1 MNGDGLRAPLET
13 GARESTPWDNRTICR
28 DGLRAPLE
36 TSAREQTPWGHRIEP
51 GANDPRTWR
60 DRAISGGGLRAR
72 TGPGTTTQPAA
83 TGDDRA
89 TKYTR
94 GDIRGKWLELRQRL
108 RVDAPLPLEPSL
120 TIPKTAL
127 ATMMVSLP
135 HLGEDVMKRGP
146 PEYLSLIHI

>member
-13 GARESTPWDNRTICR
+13 GAREPTPWDNRTICR

-72 TGPGTTTQPAA
+72 TGPGMTNPKTCDDRA
-83 TGDDRA
+83 TGDDWS
-89 TKYTR
+89 R
-94 GDIRGKWLELRQRL
+94 GSTERSHRLLSTERSHRLLWALELAIWFFEIII
-108 RVDAPLPLEPSL
+108 DALQHAERR
-120 TIPKTAL
+120 IRREI
-127 ATMMVSLP
+127 MVQS
-135 HLGEDVMKRGP
+135 
-146 PEYLSLIHI
+146 PE